1 MSEKISIVVP
11 IYNSACTLERCLN
24 SLVSQT
30 FANISIILVDDGSV
44 DSSSEI
50 CDKYSLIDNRIIVI
64 HKKNEGVSSSRNLG
78 LQKCETKYIMFVDSD
93 DYVEKTICEKLYN
106 SFKSNDS
113 ISASCC
119 GCFRKIYKNGKLH
132 SSSQLIPKSKGIFSF
147 NDFKNQFPYLYKSS
161 FVNTVW
167 CKLYDVDLIN
177 KINLRFREDISIGED
192 LLFNLGYLHCSYKM
206 SFVNEALYHYN
217 NYSDSHSLT
226 HEFDEKKVDFL
237 NIEFDETKKFCCDM
251 HLDQHMNIV
260 GMIYLKINLI
270 IIEQFINTK
279 EKTKNKSIIKF
290 VKNLI
295 NSPRMLEV
303 LEYGCNNNFE
313 HLLYKWCFKTK
324 SVLIVTLLAHLRIL
338 LKKITRGG
346 G

>member
-1 MSEKISIVVP
+1 MNEQISIVVP

-30 FANISIILVDDGSV
+30 FADISIILVDDGSV

-50 CDKYSLIDNRIIVI
+50 CDKYSLMDNRIIVI

-78 LQKCETKYIMFVDSD
+78 LQKCETKYVDSD

-132 SSSQLIPKSKGIFSF
+132 SSSQLIPKSSGIFSF
-147 NDFKNQFPYLYKSS
+147 GDFENQFPYLYKSS

-192 LLFNLGYLHCSYKM
+192 LLFNLGYLSCSYKM

-226 HEFDEKKVDFL
+226 HEFDEKKV
-237 NIEFDETKKFCCDM
+237 
-251 HLDQHMNIV
+251 
-260 GMIYLKINLI
+260 
-270 IIEQFINTK
+270 
-279 EKTKNKSIIKF
+279 
-290 VKNLI
+290 
-295 NSPRMLEV
+295 
-303 LEYGCNNNFE
+303 
-313 HLLYKWCFKTK
+313 
-324 SVLIVTLLAHLRIL
+324 
-338 LKKITRGG
+338 
-346 G
+346 